1 MILAA
6 VVVAVMAAAAR
17 PMPVSMKPAAYCQ
30 PSLSVVHAAT
40 NNPSNAA
47 IMGRKIR
54 ASSREARRPTR
65 KKPAT

>member
-1 MILAA
+1 MSLVAA
-6 VVVAVMAAAAR
+6 LVAVMAAAI
-17 PMPVSMKPAAYCQ
+17 MHVPVSMKPAAYCQ
-30 PSLSVVHAAT
+30 PALSVVPAAT